1 MHRDV
6 GPANVLVSTTGD
18 VKLGDFG
25 IAKPTALADQTI
37 AGTRKGRYAYMAP
50 SSSPAIR

>member
-6 GPANVLVSTTGD
+6 GPANVLVATTGD

-37 AGTRKGRYAYMAP
+37 AGTRKGRDAYMAP